1 MFAKCCLGIKNIKVM
16 FVALNLLPFYD
27 FFDTSWFIWKISFDK
42 IPHTYIFGVCIALLL
57 MDLSILMIP
66 TFYWQ
71 NESKASQVWRNDN
84 KSHMRNNSDTAIFL
98 KGFHCYCFV
107 RLVKILE
114 SLNLLQPNSNLLVS
128 NLSNVTETS
137 TRSHRFCN
145 KYLSSF

>member
-27 FFDTSWFIWKISFDK
+27 FFDTSWFISWKISFDK
-42 IPHTYIFGVCIALLL
+42 IPHTYIFGVCIALLF

-66 TFYWQ
+66 TFCWQ

-84 KSHMRNNSDTAIFL
+84 KSHMRNNSDTGIFL

-107 RLVKILE
+107 WLVFDPVIRQRNTWRTIPLWNYFVK
-114 SLNLLQPNSNLLVS
+114 
-128 NLSNVTETS
+128 
-137 TRSHRFCN
+137 
-145 KYLSSF
+145 